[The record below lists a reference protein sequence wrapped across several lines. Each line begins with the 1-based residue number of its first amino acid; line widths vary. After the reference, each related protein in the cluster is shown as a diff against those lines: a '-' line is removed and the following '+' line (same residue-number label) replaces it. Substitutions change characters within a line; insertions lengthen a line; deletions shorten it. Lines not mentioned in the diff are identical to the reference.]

1 MSPTTHHFSWIIASA
16 RLVLPTT
23 AATMVDI
30 SDLSGTLPPP
40 SQRSFVVGTSKQQA
54 EVMGW
59 SQSVAYTD
67 VRISA
72 FLGDT
77 RSGSTV
83 TAYLT
88 SAIGPGAG
96 SPLATSTVSIA
107 QTTGLPTST
116 ELFSGLTLEPGSYF
130 LTLYNFDLT
139 SSTDPKWYRGAA
151 VSFGPG
157 ITPNGEFYANNHG
170 DGTINP
176 VEPWRST
183 FKDSTLYDQAFTVTG
198 TVVPE
203 PSVVALLGL
212 GIAGLLSSLRRR
224 DIRG

>member
-1 MSPTTHHFSWIIASA
+1 MSSTTHHLSWIIASA
-16 RLVLPTT
+16 SLVLPTT

-40 SQRSFVVGTSKQQA
+40 SERSFGVGGSKQQA
-54 EVMGW
+54 EVVGW

-67 VRISA
+67 VRVSA
-72 FLGDT
+72 FVGDS

-83 TAYLT
+83 TAFLS
-88 SAIGPGAG
+88 SAIGPSAG
-96 SPLATSTVSIA
+96 SLIATSTVSIP
-107 QTTGLPTST
+107 QSTGLPAST
-116 ELFSGLTLEPGSYF
+116 ELFSGLTLGPGSYY
-130 LTLYNFDLT
+130 LTLYNFDL
-139 SSTDPKWYRGAA
+139 SSTTDPRWYRGAA
-151 VSFGPG
+151 VSFGDG

-170 DGTINP
+170 DGAINP

-183 FKDSTLYDQAFTVTG
+183 FKDSTLYDQAFIVTG

-212 GIAGLLSSLRRR
+212 GIAGLLTSLRRQDR
-224 DIRG
+224 R